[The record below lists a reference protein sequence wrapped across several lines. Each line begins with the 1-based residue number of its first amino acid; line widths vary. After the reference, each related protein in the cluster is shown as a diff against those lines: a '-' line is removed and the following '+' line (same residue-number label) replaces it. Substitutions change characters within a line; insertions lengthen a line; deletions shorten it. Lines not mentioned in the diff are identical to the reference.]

1 MLLPLRH
8 PRLWLVAGWVLVA
21 LALLASL
28 SPAQNLPNIGTS
40 DKLEHLTAYAL
51 MTLWFAGIY
60 PRSRYIMIGIGMF
73 VLGAVIEG
81 AQGSMGWGRQADV
94 YDMFANTTGIV
105 AGLIA
110 AWLGL
115 GGWAQRVENLLV
127 RR

>member
-8 PRLWLVAGWVLVA
+8 PRLWLGGGWVLVG

-28 SPAQNLPNIGTS
+28 SPAQNLPDIGAS

-73 VLGAVIEG
+73 LLGALIEA
-81 AQGSMGWGRQADV
+81 AQGSMSWGRQADV
-94 YDMFANTTGIV
+94 YDMLANTTGIV

-115 GGWAQRVENLLV
+115 GGWAQRVENLFV

>member
-8 PRLWLVAGWVLVA
+8 PRLWLVGGWVLVA

-28 SPAQNLPNIGTS
+28 TPTQNLPNIGAS

-73 VLGAVIEG
+73 FLGALIEA
-81 AQGSMGWGRQADV
+81 AQGSMEWGRQADV
-94 YDMFANTTGIV
+94 YDMLANTTGIV

-115 GGWAQRVENLLV
+115 GGWAQRVENLWV

>member
-8 PRLWLVAGWVLVA
+8 PRLWLVGGWVLVA

-28 SPAQNLPNIGTS
+28 TPTQNLPNIGAS

-73 VLGAVIEG
+73 FLGALIEA
-81 AQGSMGWGRQADV
+81 AQGSMGWGRQADI
-94 YDMFANTTGIV
+94 YDMLANTTGIV

-115 GGWAQRVENLLV
+115 GGWAQRVENLWV

>member
-1 MLLPLRH
+1 M
-8 PRLWLVAGWVLVA
+8 
-21 LALLASL
+21 LASL
-28 SPAQNLPNIGTS
+28 TPAQNLPKMGTS
-40 DKLEHLTAYAL
+40 DKLEHLAAYAL

-60 PRSRYIMIGIGMF
+60 PRSRYIMIAIGMF
-73 VLGAVIEG
+73 LLGALIEG

-94 YDMFANTTGIV
+94 YDMLANTTGIL

-115 GGWAQRVENLLV
+115 GGWAQRVENLLI

>member
-1 MLLPLRH
+1 M
-8 PRLWLVAGWVLVA
+8 LVA

-60 PRSRYIMIGIGMF
+60 PRSRYIVIGIGMF

>member
-8 PRLWLVAGWVLVA
+8 PRLWLVGGWVLVA

-28 SPAQNLPNIGTS
+28 TPTQNLPNIGAS

-73 VLGAVIEG
+73 FLGALIEA

-94 YDMFANTTGIV
+94 YDMLANTTGIV

-115 GGWAQRVENLLV
+115 GGWAQRVENLWI

>member
-8 PRLWLVAGWVLVA
+8 PRLWLVGGWVLVA

-28 SPAQNLPNIGTS
+28 TPTQNLPNIGAS

-73 VLGAVIEG
+73 FLGALIEA

-94 YDMFANTTGIV
+94 YDMLANTTGIV

-115 GGWAQRVENLLV
+115 GGWALRVENLLV